1 MAIVLCIEDETHLRE
16 IIVEELEDEGYDVL
30 EANNGREG
38 LDMILHHHPDM
49 VVSDITMPLM
59 NGHELL
65 LELRENHPKFAELPF
80 IFLSALADKSQ
91 VIEGLELGADDYLTK
106 PIDYDMLLVKV
117 KAGLRQSGRV
127 AEKQQSDQIK
137 LFRALTNDEAE
148 ETAPLPKMS
157 PRYVA
162 LVGASD
168 KGLFDI
174 QRLLEELGHKVT
186 VFTSGSSY
194 LRKVRTDGLKAH
206 LTMLWVQSD
215 DMQGPMIV
223 RTTQNRHG
231 AYVLVIPESLS
242 ENMHGVRP
250 NGIDDVIGLPMSEDE
265 LITKIA
271 QWTRQEINAPVAAE

>member
-1 MAIVLCIEDETHLRE
+1 MATVLCIEDEAPLRE

-30 EANNGREG
+30 EANDGREG
-38 LDMILHHHPDM
+38 LDMILRHRPDM
-49 VVSDITMPLM
+49 VVSDITMPRM

-65 LELRENHPKFAELPF
+65 LELRQNHPRYAELPF
-80 IFLSALADKSQ
+80 VFLSALADKSQ
-91 VIEGLELGADDYLTK
+91 IIEGLELGADDYLTK

-117 KAGLRQSGRV
+117 KAGLRQSERV
-127 AEKQQSDQIK
+127 AQKQQRDQVK
-137 LFRALTNDEAE
+137 LFKALTNDESGAD
-148 ETAPLPKMS
+148 APLPKMS

-174 QRLLEELGHKVT
+174 QRLLEQLGHKVT

-194 LRKVRTDGLKAH
+194 LRKVKNDGLKAH

-223 RTTQNRHG
+223 RTVQNRYG
-231 AYVLVIPESLS
+231 AYVLVIPENLGG
-242 ENMHGVRP
+242 NMNNVRP
-250 NGIDDVIGLPMSEDE
+250 NGVDEVIGLPMSEDE
-265 LITKIA
+265 LVSKIA
-271 QWTRQEINAPVAAE
+271 LWTRQDVKA

>member
-1 MAIVLCIEDETHLRE
+1 MAIVLCIEDEAHLRE

-38 LDMILHHHPDM
+38 LDMILRHRPDM
-49 VVSDITMPLM
+49 VVSDITMPQM

-117 KAGLRQSGRV
+117 KAGLRQSDRV
-127 AEKQQSDQIK
+127 AQKQQNDQIK

-148 ETAPLPKMS
+148 DTAPLPKMS

-186 VFTSGSSY
+186 VFTSGSAY

-265 LITKIA
+265 LIAKIA
-271 QWTRQEINAPVAAE
+271 QWTQQEIKAPAAAG